1 MGIGN
6 PLATMLRYE
15 WHALGNGHAAL
26 DWMADPSPILFQAI
40 ARNSGM
46 PVDENLEHASAAT
59 LAATR

>member
-1 MGIGN
+1 
-6 PLATMLRYE
+6 MLRYE